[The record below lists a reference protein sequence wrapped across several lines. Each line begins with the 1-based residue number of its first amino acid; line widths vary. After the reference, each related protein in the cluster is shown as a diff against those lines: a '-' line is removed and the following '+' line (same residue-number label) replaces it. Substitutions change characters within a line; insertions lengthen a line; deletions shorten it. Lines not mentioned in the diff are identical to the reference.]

1 MLNLNLEINSDR
13 IRREFYA
20 MRNAAKQMT
29 SGIVTD
35 AERMD
40 AAMLKFRN
48 TLIQTAAQI
57 GGGIGLVQLARQ
69 IATTRGEFQQ
79 LEVAFTTLLQSKEKA
94 DKLMAEMVE
103 LAAKTPF
110 DLQGVASGARQLLAY
125 GFAADEITDTLT
137 RLGNVA
143 AGLGLPLE
151 RLTYLYGT
159 TAVQGRL
166 FARDMLQFTGSGIPV
181 LQGLADMYGKT
192 TEEINAMV
200 SAGKIGFEDVRKVF
214 EQMTN
219 QGGKFYNLM
228 QEQSK
233 TINGQISN
241 LQDAIDMMFNE
252 IGKSQ
257 EGVINSAISGAA
269 YLVENYR
276 IILDI
281 LTTLVATYGTYKAAL
296 IAVAAWQKAS
306 VTASSIKAFYELAKN
321 ITSAKDAMILF
332 NIATKA
338 NPLGLFL
345 SLITGVVTAL
355 SLFSKRSKEANSI
368 IGEQEQAIINEGRQ
382 VNTLVA
388 KLTNANTKEKERK
401 EALSQLKSIQPS
413 IVEGI
418 SKESDATKVLTQNLI
433 AYNEEQVK
441 RLVLSRKNDAL
452 TAAGEKYNEAQAS
465 IAERELEAISQI
477 EKIQQRINRGDF
489 SIRDTRNKKILPS
502 ENTIREY
509 AKQVSEII
517 SSELST
523 PEKAK
528 TLINLYD
535 PRLGRIDLGK
545 DKANLHDIVS
555 EIDELSN
562 KAYEAKVKLDAAQ
575 QEVADSAR
583 RLGLEMSTSISSTV
597 KNAGSSINAN
607 LEVEINNARENVKTL
622 KQELNNLL
630 SGIAPES
637 ASEGFTFGAAISEK
651 REELKNAENAL
662 NSLLGIDPKTM
673 KKASDKAVKEYE
685 ARIKAEKSFTE
696 RIAKLKIQAE
706 NIVRQAEIDA
716 MEDGSDKVMAQ
727 LELEHNIRL
736 QAIKEQTREVGEE
749 MQKLFNGN
757 VDLRSRPII
766 DASKLAE
773 KNWKDVGNGI
783 ATVFSSQYGIKDAK
797 GSVREILVTPIL
809 PDGTVLSQNELED
822 YIFNILEGA
831 DNILKADKKGIVIS
845 IDVDQDGNAG
855 EKLHQMQE
863 LYYDILQSA
872 TSAENTR
879 YTTEQANIQKEQL
892 NKLLDDYATY
902 AQRRQ
907 KIEEDAQKAISRLQ
921 EKNTSGQYDANIA
934 EVKRKALKE
943 LQLIS
948 EAEASDMQK
957 TSSILVDLFGEASEK
972 SVSEINRITTAI
984 QEMLSYIATT
994 NMEDITDKFGFTS
1007 SQLKSLKSAP
1017 KDLEA
1022 IKNAVED
1029 LRRASVQKNPFAAL
1043 VKDLK
1048 ALFATSKNAR
1058 DTAKKIAD
1066 IGESASASADRIGT
1080 LTGQLSEMFEAMGN
1094 SSMSEAMN
1102 GAQDVMSSISN
1113 IGQGFAKGGIIG
1125 GIGAAVGEAA
1135 GWISKAFQANARH
1148 KAALKEIMNEVISQQ
1163 REYNLLLMEQ
1173 NLEYEKGITIFG
1185 SDTYGKAVN
1194 AISVM
1199 RDAYKQLQTAI
1210 KGTTDQQKK
1219 FARRESS
1226 NFVIDLVFGKYN
1238 AAKEAYAG
1246 LADIEVKTGHKK
1258 TGLFGWGKGKDIYSS
1273 ILDVYPDLIDANGK
1287 FNASLAETI
1296 INSRKMSDEDKAALQ
1311 NMIDLTN
1318 QAKDALD
1325 QVNDY
1330 LTGIFGDLG
1339 STMTD
1344 ALVDAFAN
1352 GTDAAMAFADSVSE
1366 MLEKMSKEM
1375 IYSVTLAPIFKKAQE
1390 DILAAMEGAD
1400 LTDEQR
1406 FNKYVEILDKATQN
1420 ALAQQGNFDALLE
1433 KYQEIAKKHGYNI
1446 FTPEQTEQQATSKGF
1461 QTMSQDTGDELNG
1474 RFTVMTDIMAKSK
1487 DIQQNIMGATF
1498 DIRDLAMAANN
1509 HLQMI
1514 SRNTAVLSDMNARL
1528 KVIEENTGYLK

>member
-1 MLNLNLEINSDR
+1 MLNLSLEINSDR

-57 GGGIGLVQLARQ
+57 GGGVGLVQLARQ

-241 LQDAIDMMFNE
+241 LQDAIDTMFNE

-306 VTASSIKAFYELAKN
+306 VTASSIKAFFELAKN

-441 RLVLSRKNDAL
+441 RIVLSRKNDAL

-465 IAERELEAISQI
+465 VTERELEVISQI

-528 TLINLYD
+528 ALINLYD

-545 DKANLHDIVS
+545 DKANLHDTVS

-575 QEVADSAR
+575 QDVATSAR

-607 LEVEINNARENVKTL
+607 LEVEINNAREKVKTL

-662 NSLLGIDPKTM
+662 NSLLGIDPKATERAM
-673 KKASDKAVKEYE
+673 NELQKDLTKAQKEYNDFIIDQQKKSNSEQEDLERSRITNKIELIEYDKKKTIE
-685 ARIKAEKSFTE
+685 AIDAEEAAYLKLVAAYNKLAKAQGEPTMDADISIFNQRRGIARNAATE
-696 RIAKLKIQAE
+696 STQNELKEILERYKNFDAQRKVIDKKYNDDVEFLQQQRTEANAK
-706 NIVRQAEIDA
+706 EIDA
-716 MEDGSDKVMAQ
+716 
-727 LELEHNIRL
+727 
-736 QAIKEQTREVGEE
+736 AIKKAEE
-749 MQKLFNGN
+749 
-757 VDLRSRPII
+757 LR
-766 DASKLAE
+766 
-773 KNWKDVGNGI
+773 N
-783 ATVFSSQYGIKDAK
+783 
-797 GSVREILVTPIL
+797 
-809 PDGTVLSQNELED
+809 
-822 YIFNILEGA
+822 
-831 DNILKADKKGIVIS
+831 
-845 IDVDQDGNAG
+845 
-855 EKLHQMQE
+855 
-863 LYYDILQSA
+863 
-872 TSAENTR
+872 
-879 YTTEQANIQKEQL
+879 
-892 NKLLDDYATY
+892 
-902 AQRRQ
+902 
-907 KIEEDAQKAISRLQ
+907 
-921 EKNTSGQYDANIA
+921 
-934 EVKRKALKE
+934 KE

-957 TSSILVDLFGEASEK
+957 TSSLLVDLFGEASEK

-1048 ALFATSKNAR
+1048 ALFATGKTAG

-1148 KAALKEIMNEVISQQ
+1148 KAALKEIMNEAISQQ

-1173 NLEYEKGITIFG
+1173 NIEYEKGITIFG
-1185 SDTYGKAVN
+1185 SDTYGKAIN

-1199 RDAYKQLQTAI
+1199 KDAYKQLQTAI

-1219 FARRESS
+1219 FAQRESS
-1226 NFVIDLVFGKYN
+1226 NFVIDLVFGKYS

-1390 DILAAMEGAD
+1390 DMLAAMEGAD

-1433 KYQEIAKKHGYNI
+1433 KYQEIAKKHGYDI
-1446 FTPEQTEQQATSKGF
+1446 FTPNNTEQQATSKGF
-1461 QTMSQDTGDELNG
+1461 QTMSQDAGDELNG

>member
-1 MLNLNLEINSDR
+1 MIDLTAGIDTEKITKQFKEL
-13 IRREFYA
+13 REKA
-20 MRNAAKQMT
+20 RNT
-29 SGIVTD
+29 ISGIVTD
-35 AERMD
+35 SERMD
-40 AAMLKFRN
+40 AAMQQVTQTVSQMENATGVSASKTASAIEDLSQNIQIQKRVIHDLRSEYLDALASMDNSSLNRGQKTILSERMRSVREELNAEKDALIELERN
-48 TLIQTAAQI
+48 QKRYIEYTRAAENEQNK
-57 GGGIGLVQLARQ
+57 
-69 IATTRGEFQQ
+69 ATQS
-79 LEVAFTTLLQSKEKA
+79 LVAFETQ
-94 DKLMAEMVE
+94 
-103 LAAKTPF
+103 
-110 DLQGVASGARQLLAY
+110 
-125 GFAADEITDTLT
+125 
-137 RLGNVA
+137 
-143 AGLGLPLE
+143 
-151 RLTYLYGT
+151 
-159 TAVQGRL
+159 
-166 FARDMLQFTGSGIPV
+166 
-181 LQGLADMYGKT
+181 
-192 TEEINAMV
+192 
-200 SAGKIGFEDVRKVF
+200 VRKVRD
-214 EQMTN
+214 QMGYLILEGKKNTTEYKN
-219 QGGKFYNLM
+219 LEAELGRLGTVYKELQRIQNASSTGGT
-228 QEQSK
+228 QWVG
-233 TINGQISN
+233 I
-241 LQDAIDMMFNE
+241 
-252 IGKSQ
+252 
-257 EGVINSAISGAA
+257 ISGVQGLTGAFTA
-269 YLVENYR
+269 YQGIMGLVVKDNEKLQAIQTKIQGTLAILMGMQQLSNTLHQTSAFR
-276 IILDI
+276 I
-281 LTTLVATYGTYKAAL
+281 TTLTKVSELWNAINTKTATGLNALGLSAKAA
-296 IAVAAWQKAS
+296 
-306 VTASSIKAFYELAKN
+306 
-321 ITSAKDAMILF
+321 

-338 NPLGLFL
+338 LYGTITLGL
-345 SLITGVVTAL
+345 S
-355 SLFSKRSKEANSI
+355 
-368 IGEQEQAIINEGRQ
+368 
-382 VNTLVA
+382 VA
-388 KLTNANTKEKERK
+388 
-401 EALSQLKSIQPS
+401 
-413 IVEGI
+413 V
-418 SKESDATKVLTQNLI
+418 
-433 AYNEEQVK
+433 
-441 RLVLSRKNDAL
+441 
-452 TAAGEKYNEAQAS
+452 
-465 IAERELEAISQI
+465 
-477 EKIQQRINRGDF
+477 
-489 SIRDTRNKKILPS
+489 
-502 ENTIREY
+502 
-509 AKQVSEII
+509 
-517 SSELST
+517 
-523 PEKAK
+523 
-528 TLINLYD
+528 
-535 PRLGRIDLGK
+535 
-545 DKANLHDIVS
+545 
-555 EIDELSN
+555 
-562 KAYEAKVKLDAAQ
+562 
-575 QEVADSAR
+575 
-583 RLGLEMSTSISSTV
+583 
-597 KNAGSSINAN
+597 
-607 LEVEINNARENVKTL
+607 
-622 KQELNNLL
+622 
-630 SGIAPES
+630 
-637 ASEGFTFGAAISEK
+637 GAAISWYSKWSNKQDDVKKKQEELAKSTANYNRAVGESAGKSVAAYKSLQATWNSLGNDLNAKNKYILENADAFKQLGVQVSNVRDAENLFVKNEAAFIRSLNNRARATASMDLAVKSYSNMLTAEQEIEQLTQQRSTARGLLNMARTKSVSEGAIFYAADGTGFKSK
-651 REELKNAENAL
+651 RELDQYIRLSNEIKLTEQRIKDLTKARDKDQRVAESQIKASVRASVSAENAL
-662 NSLLGIDPKTM
+662 KEAGISPEKTKAERDALKAAETSQ
-673 KKASDKAVKEYE
+673 KKAADIAAKEE
-685 ARIKAEKSFTE
+685 INATK
-696 RIAKLKIQAE
+696 KLYDSETA
-706 NIVRQAEIDA
+706 
-716 MEDGSDKVMAQ
+716 
-727 LELEHNIRL
+727 L
-736 QAIKEQTREVGEE
+736 
-749 MQKLFNGN
+749 
-757 VDLRSRPII
+757 LRSRITDKRELIEFDLEQTLAAIEKEKQAYVDLQKAAGKSIEEI
-766 DASKLAE
+766 D
-773 KNWKDVGNGI
+773 
-783 ATVFSSQYGIKDAK
+783 
-797 GSVREILVTPIL
+797 
-809 PDGTVLSQNELED
+809 
-822 YIFNILEGA
+822 
-831 DNILKADKKGIVIS
+831 
-845 IDVDQDGNAG
+845 
-855 EKLHQMQE
+855 
-863 LYYDILQSA
+863 
-872 TSAENTR
+872 TSAFDIRKENVSAVAYGSMFDADVESMQR
-879 YTTEQANIQKEQL
+879 AEEQL

-907 KIEEDAQKAISRLQ
+907 KIEEDAQKAISRIQ

-1048 ALFATSKNAR
+1048 ALFATSKNAG

-1352 GTDAAMAFADSVSE
+1352 GTDAAMAFVDSVSE

-1390 DILAAMEGAD
+1390 DMLAAMEGAD

-1406 FNKYVEILDKATQN
+1406 FNKYVEILDKVTQN